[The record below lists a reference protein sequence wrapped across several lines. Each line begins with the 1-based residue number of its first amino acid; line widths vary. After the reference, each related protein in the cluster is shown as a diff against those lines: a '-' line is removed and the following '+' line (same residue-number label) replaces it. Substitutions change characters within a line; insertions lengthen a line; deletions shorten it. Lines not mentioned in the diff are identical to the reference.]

1 MRGMRDLA
9 MLLLRMIEC
18 PSIHVIPVP
27 TRPGAHG
34 CTAAWGFG
42 FQLSPE
48 VVQWMGGGATIRDLA
63 EVKKNKEKGRDAGFV
78 HMVWVCFLQGW

>member
-1 MRGMRDLA
+1 
-9 MLLLRMIEC
+9 MLFLRMIEC

-63 EVKKNKEKGRDAGFV
+63 EVKKIKKRGGMLALCTWYGCIFYKDGNIRV
-78 HMVWVCFLQGW
+78 